1 MVDKLIDQWDGWTE
15 HQRAL
20 DIEYLFGWNP
30 AFWNAKAWTIAVG
43 EGLFTH
49 VERAEHVEVGT
60 RLSDTLVLETHCH
73 SVTCYLRADERAGAC
88 AETIPESCSRR
99 AKNGLFA
106 ADVWL
111 NYKVHSEPHIF
122 VAKM

>member
-1 MVDKLIDQWDGWTE
+1 MVDALIDQWDGWTE

-49 VERAEHVEVGT
+49 VERAEHVEVRMRSG
-60 RLSDTLVLETHCH
+60 
-73 SVTCYLRADERAGAC
+73 
-88 AETIPESCSRR
+88 
-99 AKNGLFA
+99 NGLLLVRRRIFIDGPNLLVAVKRRGNGYLATFA
-106 ADVWL
+106 RFCHCRKICKSAL
-111 NYKVHSEPHIF
+111 LPT
-122 VAKM
+122 

>member
-1 MVDKLIDQWDGWTE
+1 MVEALIDQWDGWTE

-49 VERAEHVEVGT
+49 VERAEHVEVRKGFSSFPSGCS
-60 RLSDTLVLETHCH
+60 RLRVTIPSLSTIVSGLVL
-73 SVTCYLRADERAGAC
+73 
-88 AETIPESCSRR
+88 AELESFD
-99 AKNGLFA
+99 AFA
-106 ADVWL
+106 
-111 NYKVHSEPHIF
+111 
-122 VAKM
+122 

>member
-1 MVDKLIDQWDGWTE
+1 MEVFDRFPQDDWWCSRAEHCLWTNNPYLLRREWWERHYAPMVDKLIDQWDGWTE

-49 VERAEHVEVGT
+49 VERAEHVEVRM
-60 RLSDTLVLETHCH
+60 RLSDTF
-73 SVTCYLRADERAGAC
+73 R
-88 AETIPESCSRR
+88 
-99 AKNGLFA
+99 
-106 ADVWL
+106 
-111 NYKVHSEPHIF
+111 
-122 VAKM
+122 